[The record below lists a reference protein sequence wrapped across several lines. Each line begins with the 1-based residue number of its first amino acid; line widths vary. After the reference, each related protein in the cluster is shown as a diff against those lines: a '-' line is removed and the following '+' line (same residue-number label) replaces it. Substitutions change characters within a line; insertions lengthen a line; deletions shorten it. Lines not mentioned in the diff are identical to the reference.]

1 MDLLTSFTLAF
12 FGGVFP
18 TFIWLYFW
26 LQEDKKHPEPKFT
39 ILRCFAYGMF
49 SVPIAAIMQFIWNQ
63 FFINHADIEFL
74 FHKHYLIAMITLIVW
89 SAIEELLKYVSAN
102 KGGISQK
109 DNNEPI
115 DPIVY
120 MITAALG
127 FAALENTF
135 YLFNLIA
142 QGESLSNII
151 ITGNIRFI
159 GATLLHVSS
168 SAVIGMF
175 IAFAYYKHIAVQARY
190 LLTGVV
196 LSIVLHTIFNSFIIR
211 SDKFTLLG
219 FSFVWLVALYVIL
232 MFEKIKKTIKNK

>member
-1 MDLLTSFTLAF
+1 MDFLTSFILAF

-26 LQEDKKHPEPKFT
+26 LQEDKKHPEPKR
-39 ILRCFAYGMF
+39 IIMRCFAYGMF
-49 SVPIAAIMQFIWNQ
+49 SVPVAAIFQYIWNE

-74 FHKHYLIAMITLIVW
+74 FKKHYLIAIITLVIW
-89 SAIEELLKYVSAN
+89 AAAEELLKYISASR
-102 KGGISQK
+102 GGLTQK

-127 FAALENTF
+127 FAAFENVF
-135 YLFNLIA
+135 YLFNLIIN
-142 QGESLSNII
+142 GEPWSQVL

-159 GATLLHVSS
+159 GATLLHVAS
-168 SAVIGMF
+168 SAVVGIF
-175 IAFAYYKHIAVQARY
+175 IALSYYKNKEVQARY

-211 SDKFTLLG
+211 SDRFTLLG
-219 FSFVWLVALYVIL
+219 FSFVWFVALYVIL
-232 MFEKIKKTIKNK
+232 MFEKIKKTIKKI